1 MKILLTLVSLLSLA
15 ACQNHFKFYS
25 TRIPP
30 VMIADPIDDSIV
42 VSRAVI
48 TIQNGQVISFNRYK
62 PINLIDLLM
71 PKALAYTG
79 STPPSATVN
88 ITYTNAASSSF
99 SLTSG
104 SISTSPTFS
113 LDGLTLDFGSVSLS
127 NLDDNKLKVCGGIG
141 TQAGVG
147 TTKCNTAIVR
157 VYAASGDADGV
168 FCNSA
173 DLYCVPMKVNGSV
186 FGVGAANAQN
196 VLTYNI
202 PASTNRLR
210 KSQLGVTSWP
220 LDADMSNAGT
230 GNYSATIIVEY
241 VLKNL

>member
-1 MKILLTLVSLLSLA
+1 MKRLFILALLSLT
-15 ACQNHFKFYS
+15 ACQNHYQFYS
-25 TRIPP
+25 TDIPP
-30 VMIADPIDDSIV
+30 VMVADPIDDSVV

-48 TIQNGQVISFNRYK
+48 TIQNGQVVAFNRYK
-62 PINLIDLLM
+62 PFKLIDLIM

-88 ITYTNAASSSF
+88 ITYTNAVSSSF

-104 SISTSPTFS
+104 SISTSPTLS
-113 LDGLTLDFGSVSLS
+113 IDGLTLDFGAVSLF
-127 NLDDNKLKVCGGIG
+127 NLDDNKLKVCGGTG

-157 VYAASGDADGV
+157 VYASSGDANGV

-173 DLYCVPMKVNGSV
+173 DAYCVPMKVNGNV

-196 VLTYNI
+196 VSTYTI
-202 PASTNRLR
+202 PTTTNRLL
-210 KSQLGVTSWP
+210 KSQLGTTSWP
-220 LDADMSNAGT
+220 LVVDMTNAGA
-230 GNYSATIIVEY
+230 GSYSATIIVEY